1 MQTLQLTITLPD
13 IVKFDDRAALQMQV
27 LYVKSLVDAGTINFD
42 DPAQRDAVLEWYL
55 KIVPHIQP
63 TKEENVAAKAELWK
77 EMGWPSTKRPI
88 AEIVAEID
96 AEVDEL
102 CRGVRADFEQL
113 DYNAHAIEQRKHF

>member
-1 MQTLQLTITLPD
+1 MIAARANFAPPAMQTLHLTITLPD

-63 TKEENVAAKAELWK
+63 TEEENVAAKAELWK
-77 EMGWPSTKRPI
+77 EMGWPFAKRPI
-88 AEIVAEID
+88 AEIVSTHNRFSAST
-96 AEVDEL
+96 
-102 CRGVRADFEQL
+102 
-113 DYNAHAIEQRKHF
+113 